1 GTGGRGERSGAE
13 DLWLSRRSWPLSALL
28 MEEAPFLQQE
38 DPTVE
43 PPDHIR
49 PVYQGRFVDRF
60 PCWPTAGK
68 LYPTGYRVAA
78 CLREKLPRLIT
89 PPVVRKF
96 LNTSNPPPGAERV
109 FYGRAKD
116 PNIAAQLTH
125 GMRNSYSLKVGALI
139 NPSVIS
145 TSERIFSEKRE
156 SFYLSNKRKP
166 LGKSCDQTSKLPK
179 GLDIVN
185 TTFGTTSIRGLPARE
200 LINPSKSFDQV
211 FREWEEGR
219 DLYII
224 SHNDYGP
231 GEAKN
236 RNYDP
241 VSFHR
246 FKMYG
251 LETPHFNDGRN
262 LAKCL
267 CSFHNLQLKKRAK
280 VVTKNIDDFKEKFQP
295 QIGKVLDCPSI
306 SSDVSGLLRYR
317 LPSEFLRGKDK
328 ERATL
333 AAIRH
338 HLKNVNYH
346 NFRTLLAAFRHFDQ
360 DGDGKID
367 KGELRKTCCQ
377 VNLDL
382 EEDLLEALFDICD
395 LDQDGRIDYKEF
407 TNFLNWKDR
416 MAINDFEKQILTQ
429 GRKSDSDRTILHK
442 DTALLKPEDI
452 ILKESGGS
460 KKTPKALSKS
470 TDRVYSNYRTSSS
483 QINAIVGGFPS
494 TCYPVYGIPT
504 VRSDI
509 PAPRIRS
516 ISDSMNYGGDGTA
529 YALLYP
535 SIYSR
540 KRVFEKDFFK
550 TRSKEEIAW
559 ILHNIGVNL
568 SVETFEELWT
578 LASRKHPNGE
588 VCMEIFLKVLDKWLH
603 ELHIKCQ

>member
-1 GTGGRGERSGAE
+1 
-13 DLWLSRRSWPLSALL
+13 

-78 CLREKLPRLIT
+78 CLREKLPR
-89 PPVVRKF
+89 
-96 LNTSNPPPGAERV
+96 
-109 FYGRAKD
+109 
-116 PNIAAQLTH
+116 
-125 GMRNSYSLKVGALI
+125 VGALI

-295 QIGKVLDCPSI
+295 QIGKVLDCSAESRNVPPDHTFGMLPQKDEF
-306 SSDVSGLLRYR
+306 DVSGLLRYR